1 MIRRYG
7 PRDWDNIHLTK
18 RVHLADLIDVDN
30 TVAGGPP
37 LTGFAV
43 LKQAA
48 DTFQSL
54 ITEARQQGIRIRGLG
69 SAWALTDIACTD
81 GWLVNTKLL
90 NGCFDLTDQY
100 FDPSYPSDRRQLVA
114 LAQCGISIGELNIY
128 LERGQHS
135 PIRRAMRTSGIGA
148 GQTIAGAF
156 SGNTHGAAV
165 QFGSTPDIVVGI
177 HLVTGTGQPL
187 WIERASYPVVNDLFV
202 SRLGATLVRNDDVF
216 DAAVVSF
223 GAFGLIASVAIETE
237 PIYQLLFPPVEKI
250 GYGPL
255 ASRLAELSALDR
267 FTPSEPYHYEFV
279 FNPYDK
285 DGIALATSAV
295 MVEYEEGHPA
305 PEPMWI
311 ARNEKGFALGV
322 RTARLFLDAPLIRSE
337 WKSAI
342 EFTQYQRRAILGDI
356 RATPG
361 QLFTASI
368 TYLEGYNESALGI
381 SLTDA
386 PAMIEIAS
394 DVIRRLDVPCISQV
408 RLVHPSRGLLAFTG
422 LTPKTAVFEWGVSND
437 DRYPLLERTILQ
449 ELEQAGIGYTL
460 HWSKNAGIDP
470 ATLDRMYGTER
481 VECWRSAREQ
491 VFGGDKTLMR
501 TFDNDMMVKAGLGAP
516 P

>member
-1 MIRRYG
+1 MIRHYG
-7 PRDWDNIHLTK
+7 PRTWDNVHFTK
-18 RVHLADLIDVDN
+18 QARLADLIDVDN
-30 TVAGGPP
+30 SSAAGTQP
-37 LTGFAV
+37 TGFAV
-43 LKQAA
+43 LKQTA
-48 DTFQSL
+48 DTFESL
-54 ITEARQQGIRIRGLG
+54 IADARQQGIRMRGLG
-69 SAWALTDIACTD
+69 SGWALTDIACTD
-81 GWLVNTKLL
+81 GWLINTKLL

-100 FDPSYPSDRRQLVA
+100 FDPSYPSARRQLVA
-114 LAQCGISIGELNIY
+114 LAQCGMSIGELNVY

-148 GQTIAGAF
+148 GQTVAGAF

-187 WIERASYPVVNDLFV
+187 WIERESYPVLNELFV
-202 SRLGATLVRNDDVF
+202 SRLGARLLRSDEVF

-223 GAFGLIASVAIETE
+223 GAFGLIAAVAIESE
-237 PIYQLLFPPVEKI
+237 PIYQLIFPPVERI
-250 GYGPL
+250 GYGAL
-255 ASRLAELSALDR
+255 ATRLAELARLDR

-285 DGIALATSAV
+285 DGVALATSAV

-311 ARNEKGFALGV
+311 VRNEKGFALGA
-322 RTARLFLDAPLIRSE
+322 RTARIFLDAPLIRSE

-342 EFTQYQRRAILGDI
+342 EFTQYERRAILGDI

-361 QLFTASI
+361 QLFTATI

-381 SLTDA
+381 SINDA
-386 PAMIEIAS
+386 PAVIEIAS
-394 DVIRRLDVPCISQV
+394 DVIRRLDMPCICQV

-422 LTPKTAVFEWGVSND
+422 VPPKTAVFEWGISND
-437 DRYPLLERTILQ
+437 DRYPVLERTILQ
-449 ELEQAGIGYTL
+449 ELEAAGISYTL
-460 HWSKNAGIDP
+460 HWSKNSGIDP

-481 VECWRSAREQ
+481 VNCWRAAREQ
-491 VFGGDKTLMR
+491 VFGRDKTLMR
-501 TFDNDMMVKAGLGAP
+501 IFDNEQLVGAGLGTQP
-516 P
+516 